1 MVKSQ
6 TMKAMVLHKTAAV
19 NTNPLNLE
27 DVDMPEPATGQ
38 VLLKIIS
45 AGVCRSNLHMI
56 EGDWLHDGV
65 PSRFPIIPGHEI
77 IGEIAEL
84 GDGVDWLKK
93 GQKVGIQPLWT
104 TCGRCEYC
112 LTGRENLCPRK
123 EITGETLDGGYA
135 EYLLGD
141 AMHVYPVP
149 QGVDPELSAP
159 LFCPGV
165 TAYRAV
171 RKADLS
177 PEKTVYV
184 MGIGGVGH
192 VVVQIAKLTGSKVVA
207 VSTGKEHSE
216 LAYESGA
223 DEVFNPGVK
232 YDRLGDHARKAD
244 SVIVFS
250 PNQDAI
256 NAASK
261 LVKAGGNI
269 VLGVHGGM
277 DRINF
282 VDEIQIRGSV
292 IGPRSDMYSVLDLAA
307 RGKIKIHSTKYKLSE
322 ANDVLNLL
330 KAGKI
335 KGRAV
340 LIP

>member
-1 MVKSQ
+1 MMLNRTGPASS
-6 TMKAMVLHKTAAV
+6 
-19 NTNPLNLE
+19 NPLKLE
-27 DVDMPEPATGQ
+27 DVEKPVPKAGE
-38 VLLKIIS
+38 VLVRVIS
-45 AGVCRSNLHMI
+45 VGVCRSNLHMI

-65 PSRFPIIPGHEI
+65 PSKLPIIPGHEI
-77 IGEIAEL
+77 IGEIADL
-84 GDGVDWLKK
+84 GDGVNWLKK
-93 GQKVGIQPLWT
+93 GQKVGIQPLWS

-112 LTGRENLCPRK
+112 LTGRENLCPHK

-135 EYLLGD
+135 EYMLGN
-141 AMHVYPVP
+141 AMHVYPIP
-149 QGVDPELSAP
+149 QGIDPDLSSP

-171 RKADLS
+171 KRSDLG
-177 PEKTVYV
+177 PGKTAYV

-192 VVVQIAKLTGSKVVA
+192 VVVQIAKLTGSRVVA
-207 VSTGKEHSE
+207 ISTREEHSE

-223 DEVFNPGVK
+223 DDVLNPGVK
-232 YDRLGDHARKAD
+232 YDRLGDHVRKAD

-277 DRINF
+277 DRISF

-292 IGPRSDMYSVLDLAA
+292 IGPRSDMYSVLDLASH
-307 RGKIKIHSTKYKLSE
+307 GKIRIHSTKYRLSE
-322 ANDVLNLL
+322 ANEVINLL
-330 KAGKI
+330 KKKEI

>member
-1 MVKSQ
+1 
-6 TMKAMVLHKTAAV
+6 MKAMILQKTAPV
-19 NTNPLNLE
+19 STNPLNMQ
-27 DVDMPEPATGQ
+27 DVEKPEPARGQ

-45 AGVCRSNLHMI
+45 TGVCRSNLHMI

-65 PSRFPIIPGHEI
+65 PSKLPIIPGHEI
-77 IGEIAEL
+77 IGEISDL
-84 GDGVDWLKK
+84 GEGVDWLKR
-93 GQKVGIQPLWT
+93 GDKVGIQPLWT
-104 TCGRCEYC
+104 SCGRCEYC
-112 LTGRENLCPRK
+112 LAGRENLCPHK

-135 EYLLGD
+135 EYMLGD
-141 AMHVYPVP
+141 AMHVYPLP
-149 QGVDPELSAP
+149 DGVDPELSAP

-171 RKADLS
+171 KRSELS
-177 PEKTVYV
+177 PGKTAYV
-184 MGIGGVGH
+184 LGIGGVGH
-192 VVVQIAKLTGSKVVA
+192 VVVQIAKLTGARVVA

-223 DEVFNPGVK
+223 DDVLNPGLE
-232 YDRLGDHARKAD
+232 YDSLGDHVKKAD
-244 SVIVFS
+244 SAIVFS
-250 PNQDAI
+250 PNQKAI
-256 NAASK
+256 DAASR
-261 LVKAGGNI
+261 LVKPGGNI

-277 DRINF
+277 SRINF

-292 IGPRSDMYSVLDLAA
+292 IGPRSDMFEVLGLAS
-307 RGKIKIHSTKYKLSE
+307 RGEIKIHSTKYKLSE

-330 KAGKI
+330 KNGKI